1 MYAIYLF
8 ETWQIKIVTD
18 LIYLGLPLFA
28 RK

>member
-8 ETWQIKIVTD
+8 ETWQSKIVTD